1 MLYGEM
7 LTFLR
12 NECKAMASAIVS
24 KDGSVLAS
32 DVPDDI
38 SEETF
43 GIMSATI
50 MGASVTAAIELKKDP
65 PSRVVFETKDT
76 KTIIMNA
83 SRKRIIVV
91 VVPSSTD
98 PDLVE
103 QSSQVLMTALRK
115 E

>member
-1 MLYGEM
+1 MMYGEM
-7 LTFLR
+7 LTLLR

-65 PSRVVFETKDT
+65 PSRVVFESSDT

-98 PDLVE
+98 PDSVE
-103 QSSQVLMTALRK
+103 ESSQVLMTALKK